1 MKKKHKQIVEY
12 YFKNPS
18 ANSMNEMVDKFKVN
32 AVTIKNILS
41 EELQR
46 RLENSLTRRLMK
58 KYD

>member
-1 MKKKHKQIVEY
+1 MKKKQKQIVEY

-18 ANSMNEMVDKFKVN
+18 ANSMNEMVSRFKVN

-41 EELQR
+41 EELER